1 MIQLKLQKQ
10 PTPVTCV
17 HACLAMALGVPV
29 AAVIDNYG
37 SQPMNQL
44 KLIAVLAECSFTFN
58 QFLYGSPVA
67 TGWYFMGVPSLNIRG
82 GMHQILAHYDTD
94 LGCNGWTILDPST
107 LNTYAPDGSDL
118 KSWCDL
124 TLFIPGGTLPYF
136 DKKYLETTI

>member
-1 MIQLKLQKQ
+1 MIQLTLQKQ

-17 HACLAMALGVPV
+17 QTCLAMALSVPV
-29 AAVIDNYG
+29 EAVIDNFG

-44 KLIAVLAECSFTFN
+44 KLVSALTQCGFTFN

-67 TGWYFMGVPSLNIRG
+67 PGWYFMAVPSLNIPG

-94 LGCNGWTILDPST
+94 LGCSGWTILDPSP
-107 LNTYAPDGSDL
+107 LKTYAPDGSDL

-124 TLFIPGGTLPYF
+124 TLFIPGGRLPNTP
-136 DKKYLETTI
+136 L